1 MTFIENLGGMALILT
16 ICGLLF
22 VEELGV
28 PLPFAPGDLVLAI
41 GGIAVAGGRVN
52 PVLMV
57 GLTLVAIIVG
67 AALGREITA
76 LLGWDRLMKIARPLH
91 AEKPLGRAADLL
103 RRGGWRTV
111 FTARLLPGL
120 RVYTTQMA
128 GITGVRRSTFLAG
141 LVPSA
146 VLYVAG
152 FVGLGAAFGRPILA
166 LIHASQ
172 HQILLAVLAVAAAIA
187 VVLLIRIGTRRA
199 LLSLES
205 GGWTGPLH
213 LRLDSL
219 GILVM
224 PLCLGINFAGHALA
238 VGLKLPLF
246 LDSMGTI
253 LCGVLAGPWVGG
265 SIGVLSNLLT
275 SNTFDPVAS
284 SYAIVSFAVGF
295 TAGLSRYLSW
305 QRRASG
311 WILLWAVC
319 VGVSALLSTPINLLV
334 SGGQSG
340 VGFGD
345 SIYAS
350 LSTRFPHAVAA
361 FVGELA
367 VDVPD
372 KLIAVAGA
380 LWIAQ
385 ALARQ
390 PATTEAVDLD
400 LREPFTF
407 VFRSSRWGRRILVGA
422 VCYAFFWLVVPGLL
436 LLGYL
441 VELSRRVRDGQPEV
455 PQWDHRWRKIKD
467 GFAVTGLFVLW
478 SLPGI
483 VVSVIGGILLDPSI
497 ELRLGTLGDVLSA
510 LGNVWQVMV
519 LVIQMPVWAQY
530 LQGGFRAALDVR
542 AIIHRL
548 RVNPSL
554 TVVVAALTMILLVI
568 GVLGLIALVIG
579 VVVSLTYM
587 SFVWA
592 HLAGIYARLTDPA
605 PRQAK
610 AA

>member
-1 MTFIENLGGMALILT
+1 
-16 ICGLLF
+16 
-22 VEELGV
+22 V
-28 PLPFAPGDLVLAI
+28 
-41 GGIAVAGGRVN
+41 
-52 PVLMV
+52 
-57 GLTLVAIIVG
+57 
-67 AALGREITA
+67 
-76 LLGWDRLMKIARPLH
+76 
-91 AEKPLGRAADLL
+91 
-103 RRGGWRTV
+103 
-111 FTARLLPGL
+111 
-120 RVYTTQMA
+120 
-128 GITGVRRSTFLAG
+128 
-141 LVPSA
+141 
-146 VLYVAG
+146 
-152 FVGLGAAFGRPILA
+152 
-166 LIHASQ
+166 
-172 HQILLAVLAVAAAIA
+172 
-187 VVLLIRIGTRRA
+187 
-199 LLSLES
+199 
-205 GGWTGPLH
+205 
-213 LRLDSL
+213 
-219 GILVM
+219 
-224 PLCLGINFAGHALA
+224 
-238 VGLKLPLF
+238 
-246 LDSMGTI
+246 
-253 LCGVLAGPWVGG
+253 
-265 SIGVLSNLLT
+265 
-275 SNTFDPVAS
+275 
-284 SYAIVSFAVGF
+284 
-295 TAGLSRYLSW
+295 
-305 QRRASG
+305 
-311 WILLWAVC
+311 VC

-334 SGGQSG
+334 SNGQSG

-367 VDVPD
+367 VDLPD

-390 PATTEAVDLD
+390 PVATEGVDLD

-407 VFRSSRWGRRILVGA
+407 VFRSPRWGRRVLVGV

-455 PQWDHRWRKIKD
+455 PRWDHRWRKIKD
-467 GFAVTGLFVLW
+467 GFAVTSLFVLW

-483 VVSVIGGILLDPSI
+483 VVSVIGGILLDPSM
-497 ELRLGTLGDVLSA
+497 ELRLGSLGDVLSA

-519 LVIQMPVWAQY
+519 LVLQMPVWAQY

-542 AIIHRL
+542 AIVHRL

-554 TVVVAALTMILLVI
+554 TVVVAALTLILLVI

>member
-1 MTFIENLGGMALILT
+1 MPRSRWAARRTCCAEAAGGPSSRRASSRD
-16 ICGLLF
+16 CGSTQPRWLASPACRGPPSSPVSSHRRCSTSPGLSG
-22 VEELGV
+22 LAPPSGV
-28 PLPFAPGDLVLAI
+28 PFWPSSN
-41 GGIAVAGGRVN
+41 AG
-52 PVLMV
+52 
-57 GLTLVAIIVG
+57 
-67 AALGREITA
+67 
-76 LLGWDRLMKIARPLH
+76 
-91 AEKPLGRAADLL
+91 
-103 RRGGWRTV
+103 
-111 FTARLLPGL
+111 
-120 RVYTTQMA
+120 
-128 GITGVRRSTFLAG
+128 
-141 LVPSA
+141 
-146 VLYVAG
+146 
-152 FVGLGAAFGRPILA
+152 
-166 LIHASQ
+166 Q
-172 HQILLAVLAVAAAIA
+172 HQILLAVLAVAVAIA
-187 VVLLIRIGTRRA
+187 LVLLIRIGTRRA

-246 LDSMGTI
+246 LDSTGTI

-265 SIGVLSNLLT
+265 SIGVLSNLLV
-275 SNTFDPVAS
+275 SNTFQPAAA

-295 TAGLSRYLSW
+295 TAGLSRYLNW

-311 WILLWAVC
+311 WILLWVVC

-334 SGGQSG
+334 SNGQSG

-345 SIYAS
+345 SIYGS
-350 LSTRFPHAVAA
+350 LSTRLPHAVAA

-367 VDVPD
+367 VDLPD
-372 KLIAVAGA
+372 KLVAVAGA

-390 PATTEAVDLD
+390 SPAAEGVDLD
-400 LREPFTF
+400 LGEPFTF
-407 VFRSSRWGRRILVGA
+407 VFRSPRWGRRVLVGA
-422 VCYAFFWLVVPGLL
+422 LCYAFFWLVVPGLL

-455 PQWDHRWRKIKD
+455 PRWDHRWRKIKD
-467 GFAVTGLFVLW
+467 GFAVTSLFVLW

-497 ELRLGTLGDVLSA
+497 ELRLGSLGDVLSA

-519 LVIQMPVWAQY
+519 LVLQMPVWAQY

-542 AIIHRL
+542 AIVHRL

-554 TVVVAALTMILLVI
+554 TVVVAALTLILLVI

-579 VVVSLTYM
+579 VLVSLTYM